1 MRRSSPLLFCGPED
15 NKTAGEAVR
24 LVRDFTGCYL
34 MQFKEPF
41 AIVAVKMGSGTV
53 LHSQKSPASSGRGLR
68 AKGY

>member
-1 MRRSSPLLFCGPED
+1 MFCGLED

-24 LVRDFTGCYL
+24 LVRDFTDCYL
-34 MQFKEPF
+34 MQLRSPS

-53 LHSQKSPASSGRGLR
+53 LHLQKSPASSGRGLR